1 MREINFRQAI
11 GEALNEEMERDK
23 NVFIIGEDVG
33 PMGGLMGEM
42 GGLYDKYGGEV
53 LEIDGLPYAELVKWQ
68 QRTYLR
74 LYLVNRRFKDCFGF
88 FWKSVN
94 H

>member
-42 GGLYDKYGGEV
+42 GGLYDKYG
-53 LEIDGLPYAELVKWQ
+53 AERVRDTPLSEAAILGASIGAAITGMRPVA
-68 QRTYLR
+68 
-74 LYLVNRRFKDCFGF
+74 
-88 FWKSVN
+88 
-94 H
+94 